1 MKKIMKRSL
10 VDFYLDWTYGVE
22 ISKIRKD
29 LDALE
34 AIGATRVDI
43 GLDAGYGDP
52 SISIEAFSERLE
64 TDEEFTLRMA
74 QIAERDNLIKER
86 ELAELERL
94 QAKYNLLTKTK

>member
-1 MKKIMKRSL
+1 MKKIMKRSQI
-10 VDFYLDWTYGVE
+10 DFYISWAHGIE

-34 AIGATRVDI
+34 ALGATHVNIEVNSYYDSH
-43 GLDAGYGDP
+43 
-52 SISIEAFSERLE
+52 SISIEAFEERLE

>member
-1 MKKIMKRSL
+1 MKRSQ
-10 VDFYLDWTYGVE
+10 VDFYISWAYGIE
-22 ISKIRKD
+22 ISQIRKD

-34 AIGATRVDI
+34 ALGATHVDI
-43 GLDAGYGDP
+43 EVNSYYDSH
-52 SISIEAFSERLE
+52 SISIEAFAERLE
-64 TDEEFTLRMA
+64 TDEEFTLRME